1 MPTITL
7 NKTVFEKLS
16 GKTLP
21 IEKLKDRISYL
32 GTALESIEGDKIVV
46 EIFPNRPDML
56 SEQGL
61 ARAFSSFMGV
71 NVGLKEYK
79 VEKSGEKVVIDK
91 SVSQIRPYTACAI
104 IKGLSF
110 EDEKIRE
117 IIQIQEKLHVTYG
130 RNRKKVAIGIYPYEK
145 ITPPIT
151 FLAKKPEEIKFRPL
165 EFPRE
170 ITGRQILSQ
179 HPTGRDY
186 GHLLEGKEKYPIFV
200 DANNQILSMP
210 PIINSHD
217 VGKIT
222 EKTKDVFV
230 ECSGFDFEVLS
241 KCLNMIVCALA
252 DMGGKIYSMEL
263 EYPDQK
269 LTTPNLEPEEMKVDI
284 DYINK
289 RLGLKLTEQE
299 TKQYL
304 ERMGYGYK
312 NKKALIPAYRVDVLH
327 QIDLAE
333 DIAIAYGY
341 ENFQEEIPKVA
352 TIAEE
357 SKTEKFIR
365 RTANLLVGLD
375 LLETNTYHL
384 MSKDEL
390 NTKMCLELLPIE
402 LENAPADYNCLRNWM
417 TPSLMKVLSENKHND
432 YPQKI
437 FEIGTVFIMDET
449 QETNVKEQK
458 RLTVLTTN
466 TKADYTEAKQIL
478 DYFMKALN
486 LKYVIEETEHDSFI
500 AGRVGR
506 VLVDGIKVAY
516 IGEIHPQVL
525 DNWKLEMP
533 TAGFEINITE
543 LCEIVNKKQ
552 G

>member
-7 NKTVFEKLS
+7 NKTVFEKLA
-16 GKTLP
+16 GKNLP

-32 GTALESIEGDKIVV
+32 GTALESIEGDQIVV

-61 ARAFSSFMGV
+61 ARAFSSFIGV
-71 NVGLKEYK
+71 NTGLKNYD
-79 VEKSGEKVVIDK
+79 VQKSGEKVVIDK
-91 SVSQIRPYTACAI
+91 SVTSIRPYTACAI
-104 IKGLSF
+104 VKGLEF
-110 EDEKIRE
+110 DDEKIRE
-117 IIQIQEKLHVTYG
+117 IIQIQEKMHVTYG

-145 ITPPIT
+145 ITPPII

-165 EFPRE
+165 ESPRE
-170 ITGRQILSQ
+170 MTGRQILSQ
-179 HPTGRDY
+179 HPTGREY
-186 GHLLEGKEKYPIFV
+186 GHLLEEKEKYPIFV
-200 DANNQILSMP
+200 DSKNQILSMP

-222 EKTKDVFV
+222 EKTTDVFI

-263 EYPDQK
+263 EYPDK
-269 LTTPNLEPEEMKVDI
+269 KIVTPNLEPEEMKVDI

-299 TKQYL
+299 IKQYL
-304 ERMGYGYK
+304 ERMGYGYEK
-312 NKKALIPAYRVDVLH
+312 KKALVPAYRVDVLH

-341 ENFQEEIPKVA
+341 ENFTEEIPKVA

-357 SKTEKFIR
+357 SKIEKFIR
-365 RTANLLVGLD
+365 RIANVLVGLD

-384 MSKDEL
+384 MSKEEL

-437 FEIGTVFIMDET
+437 FEIGTIFKQDET

-458 RLTVLTTN
+458 RLTVLTTH

-478 DYFMKALN
+478 DFMMKALD
-486 LKYVIEETEHDSFI
+486 LKYVIEETEHNSFI
-500 AGRVGR
+500 QGRVGR
-506 VLVDGIKVAY
+506 VIVEGTKVAY

-525 DNWKLEMP
+525 ENWKLEMP
-533 TAGFEINITE
+533 VSGFEINITE
-543 LCEIVNKKQ
+543 LCEIVNQKQ
-552 G
+552 